1 MSITNV
7 RTSVRVWRVEVALG
21 CKTIRPL
28 LLNLSGRLGIVCR
41 REWPQVDNSGRR

>member
-28 LLNLSGRLGIVCR
+28 LLKSCMDAS
-41 REWPQVDNSGRR
+41 E